1 MDMLDDRE
9 GSFKPMTAESVGDV
23 LREAGAQVMVR
34 SGRSENYSA
43 PREFSFEVKAIFDN
57 GMGLNVVARQFNY
70 RDPWEAE
77 GRVNDLV
84 DAMLLRDGALT
95 PLPKGYPY
103 FQGIDEECGL
113 DEDRLREIVL
123 CVAQVNVKL
132 YLLQEL
138 TGDL

>member
-1 MDMLDDRE
+1 ME
-9 GSFKPMTAESVGDV
+9 QTTSAPMTAESVGEI

-57 GMGLNVVARQFNY
+57 GMALHVVARQFNY

-77 GRVNDLV
+77 GRINDHV
-84 DAMLLRDGALT
+84 DVMLLRDGALT

-113 DEDRLREIVL
+113 DEAMLREVID
-123 CVAQVNVKL
+123 CVRKVNPKL
-132 YLLQEL
+132 YLLQEM

>member
-1 MDMLDDRE
+1 MEDTANFR
-9 GSFKPMTAESVGDV
+9 PMTAESVGEL

-34 SGRSENYSA
+34 AGRSENYSA

-57 GMGLNVVARQFNY
+57 GMGLHVVARQFNY

-77 GRVNDLV
+77 GRVNDQV
-84 DAMLLRDGALT
+84 DVMLLRDGALT

-113 DEDRLREIVL
+113 DEEMLREVIE
-123 CVAQVNVKL
+123 CVRKVNVKL
-132 YLLQEL
+132 YLLQQM

>member
-1 MDMLDDRE
+1 MEPTED
-9 GSFKPMTAESVGDV
+9 FKPMTAESVAEI
-23 LREAGAQVMVR
+23 LREAGAQVMIR
-34 SGRSENYSA
+34 SGRSESYGA
-43 PREFSFEVKAIFDN
+43 PREFSFEVKAIFEN
-57 GMGLNVVARQFNY
+57 GMGLHVVARQFNY

-103 FQGIDEECGL
+103 FQGVEEESGL
-113 DEDRLREIVL
+113 DEDQLREVVE
-123 CVAQVNVKL
+123 CVRKVNVKL
-132 YLLQEL
+132 YLLQQM

>member
-1 MDMLDDRE
+1 ME
-9 GSFKPMTAESVGDV
+9 EESYKPMTAESVAEL
-23 LREAGAQVMVR
+23 LREAGAEVMVR
-34 SGRSENYSA
+34 AGRSENYSA
-43 PREFSFEVKAIFDN
+43 PREFSFEVKALFAN

-113 DEDRLREIVL
+113 DEERLKEVID
-123 CVAQVNVKL
+123 CVRKVNVKV
-132 YLLQEL
+132 YLLQEI

>member
-1 MDMLDDRE
+1 MQQDE
-9 GSFKPMTAESVGDV
+9 HEYQPMTAESVAEL

-34 SGRSENYSA
+34 SGRSENYGA
-43 PREFSFEVKAIFDN
+43 PREFSFEVKAIFEN
-57 GMGLNVVARQFNY
+57 GMGLQVVARQFNY

-84 DAMLLRDGALT
+84 DALLLKDGALT

-103 FQGIDEECGL
+103 FQGTEEECDL
-113 DEDRLREIVL
+113 DEGRLREVID
-123 CVAQVNVKL
+123 CVRKLNVKV

>member
-1 MDMLDDRE
+1 MHDTLNPQ
-9 GSFKPMTAESVGDV
+9 PMTAEMVGEL
-23 LREAGAQVMVR
+23 LRDAGAEVMVR
-34 SGRSENYSA
+34 SGRSESYSA
-43 PREFSFEVKAIFDN
+43 PREFSFEVKALFEN
-57 GMGLNVVARQFNY
+57 GMGLHVVARQFNY

-84 DAMLLRDGALT
+84 DVMLLKDGALT

-113 DEDRLREIVL
+113 DVDSLREVVE
-123 CVAQVNVKL
+123 CVRLVNVKL
-132 YLLQEL
+132 YLLQEM